1 MSINKEFIDQPLHL
15 IVGAALVIGFSFI
28 TSLWMAAIISA
39 VTGLVREIY
48 QRYDEDRAWYDFGPG
63 SRLDLI
69 FWLCRTLWD
78 AVERLKTDI
87 QRIEVCLPSSY
98 SRKDD
103 IQCRFDKIDI
113 TLEKIF
119 DKLDTKADK

>member
-69 FWLCRTLWD
+69 FWGLGTAAGILIMLLW
-78 AVERLKTDI
+78 
-87 QRIEVCLPSSY
+87 
-98 SRKDD
+98 
-103 IQCRFDKIDI
+103 
-113 TLEKIF
+113 
-119 DKLDTKADK
+119 

>member
-1 MSINKEFIDQPLHL
+1 MTINKEFIDQPLHL

-39 VTGLVREIY
+39 MTGLVREIY

-69 FWLCRTLWD
+69 FWGLGTAAGILIMILW
-78 AVERLKTDI
+78 
-87 QRIEVCLPSSY
+87 
-98 SRKDD
+98 
-103 IQCRFDKIDI
+103 
-113 TLEKIF
+113 
-119 DKLDTKADK
+119 

>member
-1 MSINKEFIDQPLHL
+1 MTINKEFIDQPLHL

-69 FWLCRTLWD
+69 FWWLGTATGFVLMFFWD
-78 AVERLKTDI
+78 I
-87 QRIEVCLPSSY
+87 
-98 SRKDD
+98 
-103 IQCRFDKIDI
+103 
-113 TLEKIF
+113 
-119 DKLDTKADK
+119 

>member
-1 MSINKEFIDQPLHL
+1 MTINKEFIDQPLHL

-63 SRLDLI
+63 SRLDLL
-69 FWLCRTLWD
+69 FWGLGTAAGILIMILW
-78 AVERLKTDI
+78 
-87 QRIEVCLPSSY
+87 
-98 SRKDD
+98 
-103 IQCRFDKIDI
+103 
-113 TLEKIF
+113 
-119 DKLDTKADK
+119 

>member
-1 MSINKEFIDQPLHL
+1 MTINKNYIDQPLHL

-39 VTGLVREIY
+39 MTGLVREIY

-69 FWLCRTLWD
+69 FWGLGTAAGVAIMILW
-78 AVERLKTDI
+78 
-87 QRIEVCLPSSY
+87 
-98 SRKDD
+98 
-103 IQCRFDKIDI
+103 
-113 TLEKIF
+113 
-119 DKLDTKADK
+119 

>member
-39 VTGLVREIY
+39 VTGLMREIY
-48 QRYDEDRAWYDFGPG
+48 QRYDQDRVWYDFGLG

-69 FWLCRTLWD
+69 FWGLGTTTGFVLMFF
-78 AVERLKTDI
+78 LDI
-87 QRIEVCLPSSY
+87 
-98 SRKDD
+98 
-103 IQCRFDKIDI
+103 
-113 TLEKIF
+113 
-119 DKLDTKADK
+119 